1 MLQVDTLW
9 IKIVSFLF
17 CILSENIV
25 DINSVFTGQLKGEK
39 LVAFREA
46 I

>member
-1 MLQVDTLW
+1 MSQVVILL
-9 IKIVSFLF
+9 IKKVSHHSIFISL
-17 CILSENIV
+17 CVYLKGIL
-25 DINSVFTGQLKGEK
+25 GQLKGEK